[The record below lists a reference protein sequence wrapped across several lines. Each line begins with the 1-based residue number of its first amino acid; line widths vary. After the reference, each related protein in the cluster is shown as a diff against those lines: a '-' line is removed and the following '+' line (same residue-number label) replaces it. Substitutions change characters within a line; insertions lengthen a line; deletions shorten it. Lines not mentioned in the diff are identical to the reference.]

1 MLFLFLLQFQALV
14 VATVVAPS
22 DFGPVTKIG
31 LYFLREIIV
40 KHNIR

>member
-22 DFGPVTKIG
+22 DFGPAPKIG
-31 LYFLREIIV
+31 LYYWRERIV